1 MSKWSLEC
9 EEYETVELPGLRAVR
24 MRRLL
29 TQTELAVRA
38 GLTTA
43 SVSRIETGTT
53 KARLSTVRK
62 LAEAL
67 DVDRDDLLA
76 STAPSSVDLE
86 GSER

>member
-1 MSKWSLEC
+1 
-9 EEYETVELPGLRAVR
+9 

-43 SVSRIETGTT
+43 SVSRIETGTN
-53 KARLSTVRK
+53 KARISTVRK

-67 DVDRDDLLA
+67 DVDPDDLLA
-76 STAPSSVDLE
+76 STALLSVDLE
-86 GSER
+86 GSE